1 MYGALMSQD
10 RRLMLQLL
18 GKAGATAMA
27 IAWTVETFRECG
39 RLGPWLFPTVD
50 SLLRTVYIQKEVA
63 ATMSERITRR
73 LQERYIKNNMYY
85 RLHYLDGRIKDA
97 DQR

>member
-27 IAWTVETFRECG
+27 IAWTVETFRGCSW
-39 RLGPWLFPTVD
+39 LGL
-50 SLLRTVYIQKEVA
+50 
-63 ATMSERITRR
+63 
-73 LQERYIKNNMYY
+73 
-85 RLHYLDGRIKDA
+85 
-97 DQR
+97 

>member
-27 IAWTVETFRECG
+27 ISMRRDDFGFGIFCLEVLLTIDSNT
-39 RLGPWLFPTVD
+39 LGDPKGV
-50 SLLRTVYIQKEVA
+50 
-63 ATMSERITRR
+63 
-73 LQERYIKNNMYY
+73 
-85 RLHYLDGRIKDA
+85 GG
-97 DQR
+97 

>member
-1 MYGALMSQD
+1 M
-10 RRLMLQLL
+10 
-18 GKAGATAMA
+18 
-27 IAWTVETFRECG
+27 
-39 RLGPWLFPTVD
+39 TVD